1 MAVERRN
8 PLPVGRYWIDVI
20 DTRARPGLRLRF
32 AEWLGANR
40 GNVRVVRREQFGGLL
55 TGAPRDWYLFE
66 VTTPATWPSTAGF
79 GFPSIA
85 RSDTAPSA
93 PEVTTAADTAKLP
106 PPERSMGQRLSDLM
120 SGASTLGVIALGI
133 YLLSQMR
140 RR

>member
-32 AEWLGANR
+32 AEWLGGNR
-40 GNVRVVRREQFGGLL
+40 SSVRVVRREQFGGLL

-66 VTTPATWPSTAGF
+66 VMSPVTWPATAGF
-79 GFPSIA
+79 GYPSIA
-85 RSDTAPSA
+85 RSETAPTA
-93 PEVTTAADTAKLP
+93 PEVRQASDTAQMP
-106 PPERSMGQRLSDLM
+106 PPEPSMGQRLTDLM

-133 YLLSQMR
+133 YLLAQMR
-140 RR
+140 RK